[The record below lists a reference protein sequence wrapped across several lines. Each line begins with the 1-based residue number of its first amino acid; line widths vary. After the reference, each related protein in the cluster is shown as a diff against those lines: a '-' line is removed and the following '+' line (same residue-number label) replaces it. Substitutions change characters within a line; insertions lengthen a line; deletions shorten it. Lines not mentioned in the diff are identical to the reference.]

1 VYTIDRHNAGLAG
14 ADQVVQLLKP
24 QLQQWE
30 VNVYVGGAL
39 QLRAWRPSSHP
50 HKAVFEK
57 EPLDISQTLLQ
68 HAHFIAVITEPPP
81 WNGRV
86 ATTFSNRG
94 AKRRVFI
101 LQLAEADC
109 QRCEG

>member
-1 VYTIDRHNAGLAG
+1 VHTIHGHNAGLAS

-30 VNVYVGGAL
+30 VNIYVRGAL

-57 EPLDISQTLLQ
+57 EPLNIS
-68 HAHFIAVITEPPP
+68 
-81 WNGRV
+81 
-86 ATTFSNRG
+86 
-94 AKRRVFI
+94 
-101 LQLAEADC
+101 
-109 QRCEG
+109 